1 MITIKPN
8 FEYKNINLI
17 DVEKIPK
24 HWEVQKMRFI
34 GKFTSSGIDK
44 KIIEGEPMVKIIN
57 YTDVYGNENRI
68 LNDDRTYMEVSCSKD
83 KAKEHQVQIGD
94 LIFTPSSE
102 TIEDI
107 GLSALVD
114 TDLDNTAYSYHV
126 LRFRFERDVDHNFKK
141 YLCNN
146 YIVLNQFSSLAK
158 GTTRQILNR
167 EHFNNT
173 VVILPPIEE
182 QTAIANFLD
191 DKTAQI
197 DKLISNK
204 QKLIELLKEERTAI
218 INEAVNGEGKNWE
231 RKKLKYV
238 AKLKSGKGI
247 TSDNIK
253 PEGDFPV
260 YGGNGLRGYTST
272 FTHNGKYVL
281 IGRQGALCGNINYA
295 NGKFFASEHA
305 VVVSIL
311 IENEFVWLGELLRSM
326 NLNQY
331 SQASAQPGLSVEKI
345 QNLLIP
351 VPNEK
356 EKDFIVQ
363 HIQSENQRIDKTI
376 SIIEKEIE
384 LMQEYRTALISEAV
398 TGKLKITN

>member
-1 MITIKPN
+1 MKRYN
-8 FEYKNINLI
+8 NYKLSGIQWI
-17 DVEKIPK
+17 GEIPK
-24 HWEVQKMRFI
+24 HWELKRIKHNAKTLAGGTPATGNSEYWDGDIPWLNSGKVQDNIITYLDIDKYITKLGLHKSATKMIKPNSVLIALTGATCGNI
-34 GKFTSSGIDK
+34 GFLTFDSTANQSVVAIENDSTLDSKFLFYLLLSQREQILIEKTGGAQSGIN
-44 KIIEGEPMVKIIN
+44 EGDVKNLFI
-57 YTDVYGNENRI
+57 
-68 LNDDRTYMEVSCSKD
+68 C
-83 KAKEHQVQIGD
+83 
-94 LIFTPSSE
+94 F
-102 TIEDI
+102 
-107 GLSALVD
+107 
-114 TDLDNTAYSYHV
+114 
-126 LRFRFERDVDHNFKK
+126 
-141 YLCNN
+141 
-146 YIVLNQFSSLAK
+146 
-158 GTTRQILNR
+158 
-167 EHFNNT
+167 
-173 VVILPPIEE
+173 PPKEE
-182 QTAIANFLD
+182 QTDIANYLD
-191 DKTAQI
+191 EKTAQI

-204 QKLIELLKEERTAI
+204 QKLIELLKEERTTI